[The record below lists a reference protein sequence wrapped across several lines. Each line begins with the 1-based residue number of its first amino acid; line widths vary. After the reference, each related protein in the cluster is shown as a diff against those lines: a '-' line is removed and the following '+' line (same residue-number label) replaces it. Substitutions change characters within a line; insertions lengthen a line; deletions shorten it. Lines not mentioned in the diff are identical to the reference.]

1 MKENNSL
8 LSFCWLLHQLFE
20 AFSVVFSLYYDFNIQ
35 SNWIFASVII
45 YRFQKLYQN
54 SHKFH
59 LFYLISI
66 HLSRRNI
73 IYWCMYILTKCISF
87 VYLFSWYAYLYLSFN
102 HSYLQYT
109 YRLKCFFILHMKW
122 GRQFLEHHYH
132 LWKWILE

>member
-1 MKENNSL
+1 VKENNSL

-73 IYWCMYILTKCISF
+73 IYWCIYILTNVF
-87 VYLFSWYAYLYLSFN
+87 LSYIYSPDMHIFI
-102 HSYLQYT
+102 
-109 YRLKCFFILHMKW
+109 YRSTIHIYNTLIVWNVFFILHMKW